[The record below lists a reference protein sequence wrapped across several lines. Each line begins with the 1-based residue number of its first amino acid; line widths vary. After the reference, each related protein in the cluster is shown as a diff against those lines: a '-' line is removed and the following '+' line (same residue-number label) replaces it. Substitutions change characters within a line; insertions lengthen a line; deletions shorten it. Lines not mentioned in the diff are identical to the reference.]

1 VTSEPQHPLAPDPLD
16 AEAAFGTPH
25 LSDYWQVVTR
35 RLGLVLLIFTVT
47 TASSIWAVSRQRVYF
62 QSSMSLQIND
72 PLERQRPLV
81 SGVRVSGMDIFVDP
95 IESEIQVLRS
105 STIAS
110 VVVDSLGMRLRR
122 VPPEAVRSA
131 LFRDAQVEPEAP
143 PGRYRLVYRDDGV
156 ASLEDAAGALL
167 ASARVGSLL
176 DAGFVRF
183 VPRTPPEE
191 SRAYALE
198 IVPSREVAAELS
210 FSAVPR
216 ESTNIVDVALVHPDP
231 LLVPRALN
239 AAGHVLRDKGAD
251 RVRQAAR
258 DDIAFIEERI
268 ASARSQLQES
278 MDAIREFKKTQA
290 FTDLSA
296 REQQLVRRAEELGD
310 EIEGWES
317 QRALL
322 AELGHSLETLGVEG
336 VDLVSVLARLPEG
349 RSPQVRATILD
360 LEELSTEER
369 RLLAEERMSPGHP
382 RVAAVRA
389 EMATVGRRL
398 LDAAR
403 ASRRV
408 IETRLAE
415 LAERRADLRRE
426 QRRFPDLEAEIEAL
440 EAQQSLDQDSYQF
453 LLSQL
458 YQAQITEAAASP
470 YVEILDPA
478 AGAQPLQSRGRVN
491 VMLGGLLGLILGVGA
506 AFFLEYL
513 DRTVRTSA
521 DVESLLAVPVLGII
535 PRLRASPDG
544 TEERVGPV
552 GAPLVVAMDPLD
564 PAAEAY
570 RTLRMN
576 LMFMSTEEEP
586 LRTVL
591 FSSPGPSEGKSTTAV
606 NFAIMLARQGKR
618 VLLADADLRRP
629 SIHRALD
636 VLREPGLTNLLV
648 GDAGVREAVRP
659 NVLPNLDFLPSGPF
673 PPNPSE
679 LLNSAPMIQ
688 LLGEL
693 QERYDQIVLDSPPV
707 LAVTDAA
714 ILASSMDGVVLVLR
728 SGETEQHSAERAVDQ
743 LRRLGVRVLGAVL
756 NEVSPSSSTE
766 SDYQQYYYRYA
777 PAEKG
782 GWSRL
787 RAGLA
792 KVRFFG

>member
-1 VTSEPQHPLAPDPLD
+1 MTSEPPHPLAPDPLD
-16 AEAAFGTPH
+16 AEGAFGTPH

-35 RLGLVLLIFTVT
+35 RLGLVLIIFTVT
-47 TASSIWAVSRQRVYF
+47 TASAIWAVSRQRVFF

-156 ASLEDAAGALL
+156 ASLEDAAGGLL
-167 ASARVGSLL
+167 ARARVGSLL

-198 IVPSREVAAELS
+198 IVPSREAAAELS

-296 REQQLVRRAEELGD
+296 REQQLVRRAEELGE

-322 AELGHSLETLGVEG
+322 AELAHSLETLGLEG

-389 EMATVGRRL
+389 EMETVGRRL

-521 DVESLLAVPVLGII
+521 DVESLLGVPVLGII
-535 PRLRASPDG
+535 PRLRTAPDA
-544 TEERVGPV
+544 TEERAGPA

-618 VLLADADLRRP
+618 VLLVDADLRRP

-648 GDAGVREAVRP
+648 GDAGAREAVRP

-777 PAEKG
+777 PSTRG
-782 GWSRL
+782 GWDRL